1 MKAPWTL
8 FLAWKQLFPTQRKV
22 SFFSLLAVVGVA
34 LGVNVMIVVV
44 AFMKGFQQKFREDI
58 IDAQGHARVIPL
70 SRTKSWPALQ
80 KELLSDSKILAT
92 SPYLQGPLLVQK
104 GDNHSVPLS
113 IGIDFSAG
121 PSVLPLD
128 DFLKNGKLTMEAH
141 GAMDVTPVPES
152 KNLEDDVVFIS
163 QYVANRLGVRP
174 AAILHIGKSGEL
186 SEKVFGLEV
195 IELAPNVPSAE
206 WKLSYLGTDKWV
218 LKSYGLGFEA
228 NMIQDDGRLD
238 AGPGTPVFKILPNFI
253 PPKVG
258 SEYTYQTFRS
268 STIEVFSPA
277 IIEKS
282 QNNELLPPKEVRVG
296 GIFEVPWQGFHAEA
310 MIGSYRLLEDLRVE
324 KGVCDGMFLKF
335 SKEIANDEKKLLAY
349 CKELELPRS
358 VNWAFV
364 PWFIEN
370 AWFFDLLKFEEY
382 LMILIMVPIGLVA
395 AFAIAIALMTTVL
408 RKIREIGLLV
418 AMGGGRASVG
428 SIFCLQGFLI
438 GLLGSVLGCALAL
451 LFICYRDAIMTF
463 IVVRIA
469 GDEGKSGVAQFYDFY
484 SLSVPY
490 PWESVESANTFLT
503 FGLFA
508 ILVSTLAGLIP
519 AWRAARMNPADALR
533 NE

>member
-1 MKAPWTL
+1 M
-8 FLAWKQLFPTQRKV
+8 
-22 SFFSLLAVVGVA
+22 A

-104 GDNHSVPLS
+104 GDNNSVPLS

-238 AGPGTPVFKILPNFI
+238 EHGRCLRHCW
-253 PPKVG
+253 
-258 SEYTYQTFRS
+258 SSCCRS
-268 STIEVFSPA
+268 CRHR
-277 IIEKS
+277 
-282 QNNELLPPKEVRVG
+282 Q
-296 GIFEVPWQGFHAEA
+296 
-310 MIGSYRLLEDLRVE
+310 
-324 KGVCDGMFLKF
+324 
-335 SKEIANDEKKLLAY
+335 
-349 CKELELPRS
+349 
-358 VNWAFV
+358 
-364 PWFIEN
+364 
-370 AWFFDLLKFEEY
+370 
-382 LMILIMVPIGLVA
+382 
-395 AFAIAIALMTTVL
+395 
-408 RKIREIGLLV
+408 
-418 AMGGGRASVG
+418 
-428 SIFCLQGFLI
+428 
-438 GLLGSVLGCALAL
+438 
-451 LFICYRDAIMTF
+451 
-463 IVVRIA
+463 
-469 GDEGKSGVAQFYDFY
+469 
-484 SLSVPY
+484 
-490 PWESVESANTFLT
+490 
-503 FGLFA
+503 
-508 ILVSTLAGLIP
+508 
-519 AWRAARMNPADALR
+519 
-533 NE
+533 